1 MALKHV
7 GRIKNNRAKVVV
19 AYRTIPNDAYSCLVV
34 PTAELAS
41 DEHDTLIKAVES
53 AAGQEAGE
61 LYEVM
66 QRTTLPDGRNM
77 LKGFHQRGNL
87 RKFPTS
93 EIEMTPNTNTAILL
107 SDLNGVIAEQKGI
120 AVADLAISTTEAA
133 AQYEAPAEETVNETP
148 AAPAS
153 DVITDDVLAA
163 QYRSQADALFKEAKK
178 LREQAEELSPTK
190 RTSKKKAESVEA

>member
-93 EIEMTPNTNTAILL
+93 EIEMTPKTNTAILL

-120 AVADLAISTTEAA
+120 AVALHQKVIPKERWDRTNLK
-133 AQYEAPAEETVNETP
+133 EE
-148 AAPAS
+148 
-153 DVITDDVLAA
+153 DKITIITAT
-163 QYRSQADALFKEAKK
+163 QGG
-178 LREQAEELSPTK
+178 
-190 RTSKKKAESVEA
+190 